1 MVTSVATRFM
11 PSKSLPRKKLDEC
24 RQLYLQGKSEHAKMN
39 FVDAGR
45 LFSKAVYMQE
55 MLLGKYHQDTV
66 KTYWRLGR
74 AACLAK
80 QERQAIEAFHRA
92 MRMAETTFEESVIK
106 SLLHDVE
113 AVWGKAKELETGDE
127 NRCPTADRALES
139 PMQDF
144 ERLLSLE
151 KNADLACKNQE
162 FISAIRSY
170 EEALELLAKV
180 AGCSDTLCGADIR
193 VKQSTCYLKNHQQA
207 EAAETLSTAYECYL
221 RRLGGNHPATL
232 GAAATL
238 KTLRKN
244 SFLNN
249 EGGKWWTASLS
260 SLGSNASPRST
271 SCENDDN
278 F

>member
-1 MVTSVATRFM
+1 MVTSVTTRFM
-11 PSKSLPRKKLDEC
+11 PSKSLPGKKLDEC
-24 RQLYLQGKSEHAKMN
+24 RQLYLQGKSEQAKTN
-39 FVDAGR
+39 FVDAVR
-45 LFSKAVYMQE
+45 LFSKAVYLQE

-92 MRMAETTFEESVIK
+92 MRMAGTTFEESVVK

-113 AVWGKAKELETGDE
+113 AVWKELETSDE
-127 NRCPTADRALES
+127 NRSPTADRALES
-139 PMQDF
+139 PVQDF

-162 FISAIRSY
+162 FVSAIRSY

-221 RRLGGNHPATL
+221 ERLGGNHPATL

-238 KTLRKN
+238 KTLRKD
-244 SFLNN
+244 SFLNK
-249 EGGKWWTASLS
+249 EREKWWTASLS
-260 SLGSNASPRST
+260 SLGSNDSPRST
-271 SCENDDN
+271 SCENEGN